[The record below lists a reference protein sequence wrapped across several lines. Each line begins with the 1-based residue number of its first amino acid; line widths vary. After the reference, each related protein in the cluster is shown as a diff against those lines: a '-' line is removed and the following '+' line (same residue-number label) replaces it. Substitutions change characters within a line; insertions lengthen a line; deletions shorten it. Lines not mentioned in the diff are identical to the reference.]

1 MALRPD
7 VARSRMADAA
17 ELYWVH
23 GMKVA
28 AVARELDVSTSTV
41 SRLLSEAKRR
51 HIIEFTVN
59 RQEDS
64 ALELR
69 HHLEEEFH
77 IHAVVV
83 GTGEILDA
91 TRRRV
96 AVGDAAQS
104 QIWKMVNSDTV
115 IGVAWGRTIESLSL
129 QLIPKHLSG
138 VEILQLHGFGN
149 TLSFGENYF
158 TQILTRFGT
167 AYDAQ
172 VHLFPAPAI
181 FDSSETREMMWKET
195 SIRQMLELRRSLDLI
210 ITSVG
215 TPYGATPSPLFS
227 PGVLS
232 RHDRE
237 ELKREHVVGDV
248 TSTFYRSDGSMRD
261 LAINKRSTGL
271 SREELLRV
279 PTRMFIVADENKVQ
293 ALTTALNAGLV
304 THLVIDQTT
313 AAHLVR
319 Q

>member
-1 MALRPD
+1 MAIRPD
-7 VARSRMADAA
+7 IARSRMADAA

-23 GMKVA
+23 GMKIT
-28 AVARELDVSTSTV
+28 AVARELGVSTSTV

-59 RQEDS
+59 RREDS

-69 HHLEEEFH
+69 HRLQEKFH
-77 IHAVVV
+77 INAVVV
-83 GTGEILDA
+83 GTGEVLDA

-96 AVGDAAQS
+96 AVGEAAQS
-104 QIWKMVNSDTV
+104 LIWKMVNSNMV
-115 IGVAWGRTIESLSL
+115 IGVTWGRTTESLSL
-129 QLIPKHLSG
+129 QLIPKHLSA

-158 TQILTRFGT
+158 TQILTRFGM

-181 FDSSETREMMWKET
+181 FDSSQTREMMWKET
-195 SIRQMLELRRSLDLI
+195 SIRQMLELRSSLDLI

-215 TPYGATPSPLFS
+215 TPYGVNPSPLFS
-227 PGVLS
+227 SGVLS
-232 RHDRE
+232 REDRE
-237 ELKREHVVGDV
+237 ELNREHVVGDV
-248 TSTFYRSDGSMRD
+248 TSTFYREDGSMRD

-271 SREELLRV
+271 TRQELLHV
-279 PTRMFIVADENKVQ
+279 PTRLFIAADENKVQ
-293 ALTTALNAGLV
+293 ALTTALRTGLV
-304 THLVIDQTT
+304 THLVVDQTT

-319 Q
+319 T